1 MNPDKREAIR
11 DLISEIVSDPTA
23 EVDVCGQFPEDT
35 STVQNFKQISEGQR
49 LYSKEDLISVY
60 QKAIEDVNKSAQNLD
75 VELSE
80 FEFSKSEDASEVTI
94 GEFEN
99 WKEIDGQGAVRF
111 SKQELSEVLGQ
122 LMNSGGGFF

>member
-1 MNPDKREAIR
+1 MNPNKREAIR

-60 QKAIEDVNKSAQNLD
+60 QKAIEDVNESAQNLD
-75 VELSE
+75 VEVSE
-80 FEFSKSEDASEVTI
+80 FEFSKSKDLKVGRPE
-94 GEFEN
+94 
-99 WKEIDGQGAVRF
+99 
-111 SKQELSEVLGQ
+111 
-122 LMNSGGGFF
+122 

>member
-1 MNPDKREAIR
+1 MDPDKRENIK

-60 QKAIEDVNKSAQNLD
+60 QKAIEDVNESAQNLD
-75 VELSE
+75 VEVSE
-80 FEFSKSEDASEVTI
+80 FEFSKPEDA
-94 GEFEN
+94 
-99 WKEIDGQGAVRF
+99 EIARPDQ
-111 SKQELSEVLGQ
+111 
-122 LMNSGGGFF
+122 